1 MSMRP
6 LNRTG
11 AAAALCLL
19 GGMAVAPA
27 AVAQES
33 LVRPSDPEGRYMF
46 DITCWLVSSRAI
58 PEMVTA
64 GTSRQAYAQL
74 ELDNLHFYT
83 NAEAS
88 GAVLGKSAEQVGQDV
103 TLYDERLTRSPEL
116 LADLP
121 LVETRAACLS
131 ASGIPVGG
139 T

>member
-1 MSMRP
+1 
-6 LNRTG
+6 
-11 AAAALCLL
+11 
-19 GGMAVAPA
+19 
-27 AVAQES
+27 
-33 LVRPSDPEGRYMF
+33 MF

-116 LADLP
+116 LADLQ